1 MQANKQQ
8 QRAIAH
14 NTGPAL
20 ILAGPGSGKTF
31 TTVERVR
38 YLIEV
43 HHADPS
49 HILVITFTKAAARQM
64 RDRFFARMDNQ
75 FFPVTFGTFH
85 AVFFHI
91 LKTSCHYNGSSILK
105 EKEKREYLRAALLT
119 LPKKFYAQNDGKMD
133 QEWEQ
138 GLLSE
143 IGFIKNIGKLPADFT
158 SEYVSRQEFM
168 RIFVSFQKQLAQEKK
183 LDLDDFAAAVCHL
196 FRTNPA
202 ELARWQREYSYL
214 LVDEFQDIN
223 AAQYEAVK
231 LLCGGKRNLFV
242 VGDDDQAI
250 YGFRGSD
257 PAIMRQFLKDFPEAK
272 QIFLSV
278 NYRSRAGIV
287 ETAGKLIGQNRERFP
302 KQIVAGQSTSDER
315 QDVCFVPEA
324 TQGAR
329 RMQGEKSTLPIP
341 TGTASGISAAAFGT
355 SWLPLSTDRS
365 VLVCGFQD
373 RRQEAETVADE
384 IGKTLRQG
392 KSCAA
397 IFRTNA
403 DAVWLATALKCRNI
417 PYLWKEKP
425 KNPYETPVCQD
436 LLAYLQFAMEGRKRK
451 DFLRIM
457 NRPCRYL
464 SRQMLPDAEISFSAL
479 RRAYAQKPYMQEIL
493 HRLEADISRLAK
505 MDLYAAV
512 HYIRRGMGYDAWLK
526 ENAGQTPSAG
536 ESRQGQERAPAGARA
551 HAAGKLERDLEAADF
566 FQEQAREF
574 QSLTELEEAMTA
586 YEDQMDQNMADAA
599 DTAAHTAASGT
610 TGAAFTTLPITELV
624 TMHGSKGLEYDTVFL
639 PCCMEGVVPHKKSK
653 DQAALEEERRIFYVG
668 MTRAK
673 KELYLSYTKGT
684 KETQGF
690 ASRFLAECGWKEPK
704 R

>member
-91 LKTSCHYNGSSILK
+91 LKTSCHYDGSSILK

-119 LPKKFYAQNDGKMD
+119 LPEKFYAQNDGKMD

-143 IGFIKNIGKLPADFT
+143 IGFIKNIGKLPTDFT

-202 ELARWQREYSYL
+202 ELVRWQREYSYL

-302 KQIVAGQSTSDER
+302 KQIVAGQS
-315 QDVCFVPEA
+315 A
-324 TQGAR
+324 
-329 RMQGEKSTLPIP
+329 
-341 TGTASGISAAAFGT
+341 ASGVPAAAPGMI
-355 SWLPLSTDRS
+355 WLPFSTDHS

-373 RRQEAETVADE
+373 RKQEAEAVADE
-384 IGKTLRQG
+384 IGKAVRQG

-403 DAVWLATALKCRNI
+403 DAVWLAAELKCRKI
-417 PYLWKEKP
+417 PFRWKEKP

-464 SRQMLPDAEISFSAL
+464 SRQMLPDADISFSAL

-493 HRLEADISRLAK
+493 HRLETDISRLAK

-526 ENAGQTPSAG
+526 ESAGQTPSAG
-536 ESRQGQERAPAGARA
+536 ELRQGQRTASVGTRV

-566 FQEQAREF
+566 FQEQVREF
-574 QSLTELEEAMTA
+574 QSLTELEEAMAA
-586 YEDQMDQNMADAA
+586 YEDQMDQNENGADAA
-599 DTAAHTAASGT
+599 DVAARTAARGT
-610 TGAAFTTLPITELV
+610 TGAAFATLPIAELV
-624 TMHGSKGLEYDTVFL
+624 TMHGSKGLEYDVVFL
-639 PCCMEGVVPHKKSK
+639 PCCMEGVVPHKKSR
-653 DQAALEEERRIFYVG
+653 DQAALEEERRMFYVG

-673 KELYLSYTKGT
+673 KELYLSYAKGT
-684 KETQGF
+684 KDAPGF

>member
-91 LKTSCHYNGSSILK
+91 LKTSCHYDGSSILK

-119 LPKKFYAQNDGKMD
+119 LPEKVYAQNDGKMD

-143 IGFIKNIGKLPADFT
+143 IGFIKNIGKLPTDFT

-183 LDLDDFAAAVCHL
+183 LDLDDFAAAVCYL

-302 KQIVAGQSTSDER
+302 KQIVAGQS
-315 QDVCFVPEA
+315 A
-324 TQGAR
+324 
-329 RMQGEKSTLPIP
+329 
-341 TGTASGISAAAFGT
+341 ASGVPAAAPGMI
-355 SWLPLSTDRS
+355 WLPFSTDHS

-373 RRQEAETVADE
+373 RKQEAEAVADE
-384 IGKTLRQG
+384 IGKAFRQG

-403 DAVWLATALKCRNI
+403 DAVWLAAELKCRKI
-417 PYLWKEKP
+417 PFRWKEKP

-493 HRLEADISRLAK
+493 HRLETDISRLAK

-526 ENAGQTPSAG
+526 ESAGQTPSAG
-536 ESRQGQERAPAGARA
+536 ELRQGQRTASAGTRV

-566 FQEQAREF
+566 FQEQVREF
-574 QSLTELEEAMTA
+574 QSLTEFEEAMAA
-586 YEDQMDQNMADAA
+586 YEDQMDQNENGADAA
-599 DTAAHTAASGT
+599 DVAACTAARGT
-610 TGAAFTTLPITELV
+610 TDAAFATLPIAELV
-624 TMHGSKGLEYDTVFL
+624 TMHGSKGLEYDVVFL
-639 PCCMEGVVPHKKSK
+639 PCCMEGIVPHKKSR
-653 DQAALEEERRIFYVG
+653 DQAALEEERRMFYVG

-684 KETQGF
+684 KDAPGF

>member
-91 LKTSCHYNGSSILK
+91 LKTSCHYDGSSILK

-119 LPKKFYAQNDGKMD
+119 LPEKFYAQNDGKMD

-143 IGFIKNIGKLPADFT
+143 IGFIKNIGKLPTDFI

-168 RIFVSFQKQLAQEKK
+168 RIFVSFQQQLAQEKK

-302 KQIVAGQSTSDER
+302 KQIVAGQS
-315 QDVCFVPEA
+315 A
-324 TQGAR
+324 
-329 RMQGEKSTLPIP
+329 
-341 TGTASGISAAAFGT
+341 ASGVPAAAPGMI
-355 SWLPLSTDRS
+355 WLPFSTDHS

-373 RRQEAETVADE
+373 RKQEAEAVADE
-384 IGKTLRQG
+384 IGKAFRQG

-403 DAVWLATALKCRNI
+403 DAVWLAAELKCRKI
-417 PYLWKEKP
+417 PFRWKEKP

-493 HRLEADISRLAK
+493 HRLETDISRLAK

-526 ENAGQTPSAG
+526 ESAGQTPSAG
-536 ESRQGQERAPAGARA
+536 ELRQGQRTASVGTRA

-566 FQEQAREF
+566 FQEQVREF
-574 QSLTELEEAMTA
+574 QSLTELEEAMAA
-586 YEDQMDQNMADAA
+586 YEDQMDQNENGADAA
-599 DTAAHTAASGT
+599 DVAARTAARGT
-610 TGAAFTTLPITELV
+610 TGAAFATLPIAELV
-624 TMHGSKGLEYDTVFL
+624 TMHGSKGLEYDVVFL
-639 PCCMEGVVPHKKSK
+639 PCCMEGIVPHKKSR
-653 DQAALEEERRIFYVG
+653 DQAALEEERRMFYVG

-684 KETQGF
+684 KDAPGF

>member
-91 LKTSCHYNGSSILK
+91 LKTSCHYDGSSILK

-119 LPKKFYAQNDGKMD
+119 LPEKFYAQNDGKMD

-143 IGFIKNIGKLPADFT
+143 IGFIKNIGKLPTDFT

-302 KQIVAGQSTSDER
+302 KQIVAGQS
-315 QDVCFVPEA
+315 A
-324 TQGAR
+324 
-329 RMQGEKSTLPIP
+329 
-341 TGTASGISAAAFGT
+341 ASGVPAAAPGMI
-355 SWLPLSTDRS
+355 WLPFSTDHS

-373 RRQEAETVADE
+373 RKQEAEAVADE
-384 IGKTLRQG
+384 IGKAFRQG

-397 IFRTNA
+397 IFRANA
-403 DAVWLATALKCRNI
+403 DAVWLAAELKCRKI
-417 PYLWKEKP
+417 PFRWKEKP

-464 SRQMLPDAEISFSAL
+464 SRQMLPDADISFSAL

-493 HRLEADISRLAK
+493 HRLETDISRLAK

-526 ENAGQTPSAG
+526 ESAGQTPSAG
-536 ESRQGQERAPAGARA
+536 ELRQGQRTASVGTRA

-566 FQEQAREF
+566 FQEQVREF
-574 QSLTELEEAMTA
+574 QSLTELEEAMAA
-586 YEDQMDQNMADAA
+586 YEDQMDQIENGADAA
-599 DTAAHTAASGT
+599 DVAARTAARGT
-610 TGAAFTTLPITELV
+610 TGAAFATLPIAELV
-624 TMHGSKGLEYDTVFL
+624 TMHGSKGLEYDVVFL
-639 PCCMEGVVPHKKSK
+639 PCCMEGVVPHKKSR
-653 DQAALEEERRIFYVG
+653 DQAALEEERRMFYVG

-684 KETQGF
+684 KDAPGF

>member
-91 LKTSCHYNGSSILK
+91 LKTSCHYDGSSILK

-119 LPKKFYAQNDGKMD
+119 LPEKFYAQNDGKMD

-143 IGFIKNIGKLPADFT
+143 IGFIKNIGKLPTDFT

-302 KQIVAGQSTSDER
+302 KQIVAGQS
-315 QDVCFVPEA
+315 A
-324 TQGAR
+324 
-329 RMQGEKSTLPIP
+329 
-341 TGTASGISAAAFGT
+341 ASGVPAAAPGMI
-355 SWLPLSTDRS
+355 WLPFSTDHS

-373 RRQEAETVADE
+373 RKQEAEAVADE
-384 IGKTLRQG
+384 IGKAVRQG

-403 DAVWLATALKCRNI
+403 DAVWLAAELKCRKI
-417 PYLWKEKP
+417 PFRWKEKP

-464 SRQMLPDAEISFSAL
+464 SRQMLPDADISFSAL

-493 HRLEADISRLAK
+493 HRLETDISRLAK

-526 ENAGQTPSAG
+526 ESAGQTPSAG
-536 ESRQGQERAPAGARA
+536 ELRQGQRTASVGTRA

-566 FQEQAREF
+566 FQEQVREF
-574 QSLTELEEAMTA
+574 QSLTELEEAMAA
-586 YEDQMDQNMADAA
+586 YEDQMDQNENGADAA
-599 DTAAHTAASGT
+599 DVAARTAARGT
-610 TGAAFTTLPITELV
+610 TGAAFATLPIAELV
-624 TMHGSKGLEYDTVFL
+624 TMHGSKGLEYDVVFL
-639 PCCMEGVVPHKKSK
+639 PCCMEGIVPHKKSR
-653 DQAALEEERRIFYVG
+653 DQAALEEERRMFYVG

-684 KETQGF
+684 KDAPGF

>member
-91 LKTSCHYNGSSILK
+91 LKTSCHYDGSSILK

-119 LPKKFYAQNDGKMD
+119 LPEKFYAQNDGKMD

-143 IGFIKNIGKLPADFT
+143 IGFIKNIGKLPTDFT

-168 RIFVSFQKQLAQEKK
+168 RIFVSFQKQLALEKK

-302 KQIVAGQSTSDER
+302 KQIVAGQS
-315 QDVCFVPEA
+315 A
-324 TQGAR
+324 
-329 RMQGEKSTLPIP
+329 
-341 TGTASGISAAAFGT
+341 ASGVPAAAPGMI
-355 SWLPLSTDRS
+355 WLPFSTDHS

-373 RRQEAETVADE
+373 RKQEAEAVADE
-384 IGKTLRQG
+384 IGKAFRQG

-397 IFRTNA
+397 IFRANA
-403 DAVWLATALKCRNI
+403 DAVWLAAELKCRKI
-417 PYLWKEKP
+417 PFRWKEKP

-464 SRQMLPDAEISFSAL
+464 SRQMLPDVDISFSAL

-493 HRLEADISRLAK
+493 HRLETDISRLAK

-526 ENAGQTPSAG
+526 ESAGQTPSAG
-536 ESRQGQERAPAGARA
+536 ELRQGQRTASAGTRA

-566 FQEQAREF
+566 FQEQVREF
-574 QSLTELEEAMTA
+574 QSLTEFEEAMAA
-586 YEDQMDQNMADAA
+586 YEDQMDQNENGADAA
-599 DTAAHTAASGT
+599 DVAARTAARGT
-610 TGAAFTTLPITELV
+610 TGAAFATLPIAELV
-624 TMHGSKGLEYDTVFL
+624 TMHGSKGLEYDVVFL
-639 PCCMEGVVPHKKSK
+639 PCCMEGVVPHKKSR
-653 DQAALEEERRIFYVG
+653 DQAALEEERRMFYVG

-684 KETQGF
+684 KDAPGF

>member
-1 MQANKQQ
+1 M
-8 QRAIAH
+8 
-14 NTGPAL
+14 
-20 ILAGPGSGKTF
+20 
-31 TTVERVR
+31 
-38 YLIEV
+38 
-43 HHADPS
+43 
-49 HILVITFTKAAARQM
+49 KAAYHLSA
-64 RDRFFARMDNQ
+64 AN
-75 FFPVTFGTFH
+75 
-85 AVFFHI
+85 I
-91 LKTSCHYNGSSILK
+91 LSEEEKFSILREMT
-105 EKEKREYLRAALLT
+105 EKY
-119 LPKKFYAQNDGKMD
+119 G
-133 QEWEQ
+133 QE
-138 GLLSE
+138 
-143 IGFIKNIGKLPADFT
+143 
-158 SEYVSRQEFM
+158 M
-168 RIFVSFQKQLAQEKK
+168 AQEGDFIEEVAKEISVVKGNCISPEHYYASCCSDEIFRDIFHGYKQALKAKRK
-183 LDLDDFAAAVCHL
+183 LDFDDMILCCYEL
-196 FRTNPA
+196 FS
-202 ELARWQREYSYL
+202 QRQDILNAWRRKFVYI

-302 KQIVAGQSTSDER
+302 KQIVAGQNTSDAG

-373 RRQEAETVADE
+373 RRQEAEIVADE
-384 IGKTLRQG
+384 IGKTFRQG

-403 DAVWLATALKCRNI
+403 DAVWLATALKCRKI
-417 PYLWKEKP
+417 PFLWKEKP

-551 HAAGKLERDLEAADF
+551 HAAGKLEQDLEAADF

-599 DTAAHTAASGT
+599 DTAAHTAASGI
-610 TGAAFTTLPITELV
+610 TGAAFTTLPIAELV
-624 TMHGSKGLEYDTVFL
+624 TMHGSKGLEYDAVFL

-653 DQAALEEERRIFYVG
+653 NQAALEEERRMFYVG